1 MPIFFES
8 TSTYLDFKSWIQNN
22 NFPKEETSSFDL
34 NWDKLNSLYAYADKK
49 RFLSDKKY
57 EIFLE
62 IFLI

>member
-34 NWDKLNSLYAYADKK
+34 DWDKLNSLYAYADKK
-49 RFLSDKKY
+49 KIS
-57 EIFLE
+57 
-62 IFLI
+62 